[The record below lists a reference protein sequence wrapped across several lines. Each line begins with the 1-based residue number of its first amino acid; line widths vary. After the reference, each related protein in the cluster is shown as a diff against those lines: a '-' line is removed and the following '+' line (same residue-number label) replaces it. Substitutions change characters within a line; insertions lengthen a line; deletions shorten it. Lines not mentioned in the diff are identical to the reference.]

1 MITRRV
7 ATSGLLAVSC
17 FGSPAFGLF
26 NSNGADQRTVDLSLR
41 PQPARGNDATT
52 LAGRTQV
59 DPGTLN
65 TARTVIIIF
74 DGQSTNNNSVNA
86 TASPANPTK
95 IFNLSIG
102 HRGACFIA
110 KEPLLSSDLA
120 VGHNGMYLADKIITD
135 GVCDQVVL
143 INEAIGGSYM
153 ADHSPTGG
161 SNTAIGTITVGE
173 LAYRVGLTARCI
185 ANAGLS
191 GLRTIIDYQQ
201 GEWDSDSGTTTQAQY
216 ASPLNSYIAE
226 CKKVGLL
233 RTGNVMFVNLCTRI
247 AETAGNRNPIRAAQA
262 AVVDGGL
269 VRSGADSDSVT
280 GGTNRQVDGQ
290 HFTGAG
296 SVALAA
302 LKAVG
307 IENYITNG

>member
-1 MITRRV
+1 MKLSRRAFCHGLGASV
-7 ATSGLLAVSC
+7 AFSM
-17 FGSPAFGLF
+17 
-26 NSNGADQRTVDLSLR
+26 NGIDQRTTDLSLR
-41 PQPARGNDATT
+41 PQPARGADATT
-52 LAGRTQV
+52 LSGRTQV
-59 DPGTLN
+59 DPSTLN
-65 TARTVIIIF
+65 TARTVIIAF

-86 TASPANPTK
+86 TASPANASK

-143 INEAIGGSYM
+143 INMAIGGSYVM
-153 ADHSPTGG
+153 DHSPTGG
-161 SNTAIGTITVGE
+161 FNTTGGAITVGE

-191 GLRTIIDYQQ
+191 ARKTIIDWQQ
-201 GEWDSDSGTTTQAQY
+201 GEWDSDSGGTTQADY
-216 ASPLNSYIAE
+216 TASLNSYIAE

-233 RTGNVMFVNLCTRI
+233 RTGNVMFVNQCTRI
-247 AETAGNRNPIRAAQA
+247 AETTGNRNPIRAAQV
-262 AVVDGGL
+262 AVVDGVL
-269 VRSGADSDSVT
+269 VRAGADSDSLT

-290 HFTGAG
+290 HFTAAG
-296 SVALAA
+296 STALAA

-307 IENYITNG
+307 TENYITNG